1 MRSGTFRQGSGAS
14 VNNSSSRAFHF
25 FPAKIFCFVSALS
38 PTGAGRLD
46 DDEIVLRGRES
57 LIPKIIFTSQTAELL
72 QVYGGQMDMIFSVHV
87 NNGRVSIVENSVIF
101 VVFADNFVV
110 S

>member
-1 MRSGTFRQGSGAS
+1 M
-14 VNNSSSRAFHF
+14 
-25 FPAKIFCFVSALS
+25 